1 MSLVLSTS
9 GKLRTQAQCLWR
21 KRLQKLTDSSW
32 AGDKHTPHLLPG
44 AISSVP
50 SPDSLPQRHN
60 FSCQATLIHHRPWC
74 LVTLRAP
81 FSHFCVLL
89 PASNTFQGIRVF
101 FWWPEGLNS
110 TSCISEDSENK
121 EQRPITIA
129 CPGNMEML
137 APRCPLLGARRGFG
151 LAPTPSLDHSCL
163 LSFQITQKRYSKW
176 LENLTQHNP
185 WSFVRGLGLDQ
196 WSSWLHIPPTSHPKC
211 EGLTQIHILSAR
223 MSRSQ
228 AYHFSQHRL
237 LQQKGRNGSR
247 GIKRRKKGTS

>member
-81 FSHFCVLL
+81 FFHFCVLL
-89 PASNTFQGIRVF
+89 PTSNTFQGIRVF

-110 TSCISEDSENK
+110 TSCISENSENK

-129 CPGNMEML
+129 CPGNMEMSWL
-137 APRCPLLGARRGFG
+137 IWKGSPTLPSLGGQERIWPGTHSLSGPLLSSQLPNHTEEVQQVVGELNPAQ
-151 LAPTPSLDHSCL
+151 SLV
-163 LSFQITQKRYSKW
+163 I
-176 LENLTQHNP
+176 
-185 WSFVRGLGLDQ
+185 
-196 WSSWLHIPPTSHPKC
+196 C
-211 EGLTQIHILSAR
+211 EGLRPGPMKQLTSYPSHLSP
-223 MSRSQ
+223 
-228 AYHFSQHRL
+228 
-237 LQQKGRNGSR
+237 KV
-247 GIKRRKKGTS
+247 